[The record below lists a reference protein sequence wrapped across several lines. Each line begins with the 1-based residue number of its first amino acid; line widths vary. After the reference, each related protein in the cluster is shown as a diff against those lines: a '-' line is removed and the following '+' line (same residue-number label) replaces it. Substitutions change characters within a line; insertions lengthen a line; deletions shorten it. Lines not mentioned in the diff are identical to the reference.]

1 LISGQTVVVT
11 PQTTATAASPVG
23 IYPVTATVSGADA
36 SNYTINVVGATLE
49 VTKAALHIA
58 AKTVN
63 SIYGQTP
70 PQPTSYTLT
79 GFVNGDTV
87 SVVTGAPVLTT
98 TVTAATPVGFYQ
110 IGVAVG
116 TLSASNYGFE
126 TTASGMGVVAVYK
139 AQLTIV
145 ASNEAV
151 TYGQAPAPPTAY
163 KLTGFLNGDTASLAS
178 GAPVLTTTVTS
189 KTPVGFYKIGVGVGS
204 LTATNYDFKTTS
216 NGMGAVGVYKAPLE
230 ISVNDLTMTQGSA
243 VPTLTYTLTGFV
255 NGDTAATAVTGTAI
269 LSTTATSSSPPG
281 NYPITFSKGTLAAE
295 NYALDGGGNGVLKV
309 LP

>member
-1 LISGQTVVVT
+1 
-11 PQTTATAASPVG
+11 VG
-23 IYPVTATVSGADA
+23 IYPVTATVTGADA
-36 SNYTINVVGATLE
+36 ANYTVTVVGTTLE
-49 VTKAALHIA
+49 VSKAALHIV

-63 SIYGQTP
+63 STYGQTP
-70 PQPTSYTLT
+70 PQPTAYTLT
-79 GFVNGDTV
+79 GFVNGDTA

-98 TVTAATPVGFYQ
+98 TVTAATPVGFYP

-116 TLSASNYGFE
+116 TLSATNYAFE

-139 AQLTIV
+139 APLTII
-145 ASNEAV
+145 ASSEAV
-151 TYGQAPAPPTAY
+151 TYGQTPAPPTAY
-163 KLTGFLNGDTASLAS
+163 KLTGFLNGDTASVVT

-189 KTPVGFYKIGVGVGS
+189 KTPVGFYRIGVAVGT

-230 ISVNDLTMTQGSA
+230 ITVNDLTMTEGSA
-243 VPTLTYTLTGFV
+243 VPNLTYTLTGFV

-281 NYPITFSKGTLAAE
+281 NYPITFSKGMLAAQ